1 MPIASVVMGKCK
13 KINNMEIRQIIDSTF
28 IDLKKSGKGYLMIRE
43 LSCFNNASP
52 DEIRKIKFTL
62 FRSKYFKPHT
72 TESISFSE
80 TGIEVASKFD
90 TIEQYEK
97 SLKKP
102 DYFKIISI
110 IATII
115 MVFLG
120 ILNYTNNNENKEL
133 KITNSNQTK
142 SIDSLKT
149 VTDSL
154 SGKLLRLSEKNRNRF
169 KTVLVP

>member
-1 MPIASVVMGKCK
+1 
-13 KINNMEIRQIIDSTF
+13 
-28 IDLKKSGKGYLMIRE
+28 
-43 LSCFNNASP
+43 
-52 DEIRKIKFTL
+52 
-62 FRSKYFKPHT
+62 
-72 TESISFSE
+72 
-80 TGIEVASKFD
+80 
-90 TIEQYEK
+90 
-97 SLKKP
+97 
-102 DYFKIISI
+102 
-110 IATII
+110 